1 MKKSTSTYTSKRARF
16 NKYQPNELGNF
27 ICVDCGLTT
36 RDARKFFKHNRMGCE
51 AHNDELKLIKLAKDT
66 IKEARKIEETEK
78 TQEAEN
84 VQEVLE
90 YDFDDD
96 EFNSLVNNYLENY
109 EDSENISVS
118 DNVDEDNAEPMD
130 IDEEAI
136 IYDTSVRKNEFNM
149 LERISLRL
157 QKIFTEGSV
166 TRSNQ
171 RLITGLVN
179 EVLENVD
186 KLRNS

>member
-1 MKKSTSTYTSKRARF
+1 
-16 NKYQPNELGNF
+16 
-27 ICVDCGLTT
+27 
-36 RDARKFFKHNRMGCE
+36 
-51 AHNDELKLIKLAKDT
+51 
-66 IKEARKIEETEK
+66 
-78 TQEAEN
+78 
-84 VQEVLE
+84 
-90 YDFDDD
+90 
-96 EFNSLVNNYLENY
+96 
-109 EDSENISVS
+109 
-118 DNVDEDNAEPMD
+118 MD

-166 TRSNQ
+166 TRSSQ

-186 KLRNS
+186 KLRKLKKKLLLISLTFL